1 MKKISTL
8 LIGCLLLLSS
18 CSDYDD
24 VALWNKSLDVDARLS
39 ALEELCNQMNTN
51 ISSLQTIVNALQD
64 NDYVKSVTPVMQDGK
79 EIGYTIT
86 FSKSNPITIYH
97 GKDGSDGADG
107 EDGSDGNDGST
118 PVIGVRQDTDGI
130 YYWTL
135 NGEWLTDALGN
146 KIKAQGTDGSDG
158 SDGVDGDNGKDG
170 ITPKFKIENGYW
182 YVSYDNE
189 DSWLQLGKATGE
201 NGSDGSDGDSL
212 FESVTQD
219 DDNVYFKLS
228 NGTLI
233 TIPKYKEL
241 TIVFSQQVDIPIRLG
256 KSVTITY
263 SINGGG
269 SNPLIETIVSDDGWS
284 AEIAAESAIIGSIT
298 ITCAQ
303 TETQAKKVV
312 VFVSDGKG
320 RTTMATLTF
329 VYDVS
334 EDLSEELYIPD
345 PNFKAYLLTKVDI
358 DGDGILTKADAI
370 AWNEDQSIE
379 KEFNVSA
386 RQIQSLEGLEY
397 FSTLTTLYCNSN
409 QLTTLDV
416 NNNPAL
422 VTLSCSN
429 NQLTSLIVTGNS
441 ALRNLY
447 CDMNQLKVLDLSQ
460 NNALECLHCWSNQL
474 TDLDL
479 QNNTSLIELR
489 CEGNN
494 LSMLKVNACAELQYL
509 NCAVNQLEELRVNNL
524 PQLETLYC
532 QQNVLKNLIV
542 EGCSSLK
549 TLNCSNNQLSFFDV
563 SRSGIGDSQESY
575 PLKCANMPNLRL
587 FLRTGWEIDGINI
600 NRSSEYIDEQA
611 IIMYS
616 DI

>member
-1 MKKISTL
+1 
-8 LIGCLLLLSS
+8 
-18 CSDYDD
+18 
-24 VALWNKSLDVDARLS
+24 
-39 ALEELCNQMNTN
+39 
-51 ISSLQTIVNALQD
+51 
-64 NDYVKSVTPVMQDGK
+64 
-79 EIGYTIT
+79 
-86 FSKSNPITIYH
+86 
-97 GKDGSDGADG
+97 
-107 EDGSDGNDGST
+107 
-118 PVIGVRQDTDGI
+118 
-130 YYWTL
+130 
-135 NGEWLTDALGN
+135 
-146 KIKAQGTDGSDG
+146 
-158 SDGVDGDNGKDG
+158 
-170 ITPKFKIENGYW
+170 
-182 YVSYDNE
+182 
-189 DSWLQLGKATGE
+189 
-201 NGSDGSDGDSL
+201 
-212 FESVTQD
+212 
-219 DDNVYFKLS
+219 
-228 NGTLI
+228 
-233 TIPKYKEL
+233 
-241 TIVFSQQVDIPIRLG
+241 
-256 KSVTITY
+256 
-263 SINGGG
+263 
-269 SNPLIETIVSDDGWS
+269 
-284 AEIAAESAIIGSIT
+284 
-298 ITCAQ
+298 
-303 TETQAKKVV
+303 
-312 VFVSDGKG
+312 
-320 RTTMATLTF
+320 MATLTF

-334 EDLSEELYIPD
+334 EDLSEVLYIPD

-358 DGDGILTKADAI
+358 DGDGVLTKADAI

-474 TDLDL
+474 IDLDL